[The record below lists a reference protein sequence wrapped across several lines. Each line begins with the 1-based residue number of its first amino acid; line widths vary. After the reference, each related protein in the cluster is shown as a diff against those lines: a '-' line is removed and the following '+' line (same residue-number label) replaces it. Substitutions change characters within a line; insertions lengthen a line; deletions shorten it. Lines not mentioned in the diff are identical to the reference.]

1 MNYPH
6 PATVS
11 RTRKPRVVWYI
22 VSSKASLSKVVAEWL
37 SIWPPAW
44 RHLSSA
50 DQLDGVGH
58 GIMILIERRTFR
70 EHPQYADSRLAEAIE
85 RATKRGAQVV
95 ELDIDRLKGIVRP

>member
-1 MNYPH
+1 MTHPH

-44 RHLSSA
+44 RHLGAA
-50 DQLDGVGH
+50 DQLDGAGH
-58 GIMILIERRTFR
+58 GIVILIESRTVR
-70 EHPQYADSRLAEAIE
+70 DHPHFAGARLSDAIE
-85 RATKRGAQVV
+85 RAAKRGAQVV
-95 ELDIDRLKGIVRP
+95 ELDIDRLKGVRR